1 MALLDWT
8 LVAFGAAIAV
18 AGGWIQLHP
27 QRLYPQQSR
36 GWQPDPNALA
46 QIRLLGGC
54 FLFMGVFFALQM
66 TADLARLP
74 WWTGTLSGLAMS
86 VLAMKLV
93 NAWVRRQR
101 RRRGSIEQPSLPKKI
116 LELR

>member
-1 MALLDWT
+1 
-8 LVAFGAAIAV
+8 
-18 AGGWIQLHP
+18 
-27 QRLYPQQSR
+27 
-36 GWQPDPNALA
+36 
-46 QIRLLGGC
+46 
-54 FLFMGVFFALQM
+54 
-66 TADLARLP
+66 
-74 WWTGTLSGLAMS
+74 LAMS